1 MVSMAHGDSAPRAAS
16 FINWPLS
23 GTLSATDGVDVARV
37 MHGARPFMEKPRKT
51 GLFRSRPVSRILS
64 RMTISL
70 CGVPGPSAGRVNG
83 TCFALHRT
91 GFG

>member
-1 MVSMAHGDSAPRAAS
+1 
-16 FINWPLS
+16 
-23 GTLSATDGVDVARV
+23 V
-37 MHGARPFMEKPRKT
+37 MHRANLDMEKPRET
-51 GLFRSRPVSRILS
+51 GLFCSRPVSRILS